1 MKSITYTVELTY
13 KIKGFENYQFGKDK
27 CLYNTKTGRKIKQ
40 SYKSGSIGYWL
51 NGKTW
56 LSINK
61 IKEQNLLYKE
71 INDDC
76 PF

>member
-1 MKSITYTVELTY
+1 MKSITYTVDLTY

-27 CLYNTKTGRKIKQ
+27 CLYNLKTSRKIKQ

-51 NGKTW
+51 NGNDW
-56 LSINK
+56 ISIKK
-61 IKEQNLLYKE
+61 IKEENLLYKPKKE
-71 INDDC
+71 IL